1 MLLFFFFSP
10 QNQIEKIENLD
21 CFPNLRFLSL
31 AGNRIRRVENLQPLR
46 QLRVLDLSHNQ
57 IQTLDPEELPR
68 DLRLLDLTGNECT
81 RQHGYRWVRGAGGGE
96 QDPQTTRTPQQG
108 TAPQNIKYSL
118 SPPTPNPTNRSLCPG
133 WAGGWAAQSSDRG
146 VQCWGGLVPGVQ

>member
-1 MLLFFFFSP
+1 MGKLVPFFFFPPP

-81 RQHGYRWVRGAGGGE
+81 CQHGYRELVVGALPHLLQLDAQPIPGSDEDDELLSQLSGPFTAGQGARTEAGHPPAPPPARGARHR
-96 QDPQTTRTPQQG
+96 Q
-108 TAPQNIKYSL
+108 
-118 SPPTPNPTNRSLCPG
+118 LCLT
-133 WAGGWAAQSSDRG
+133 
-146 VQCWGGLVPGVQ
+146 V